1 MIRIAIAATV
11 LAAAPLAALAATDQE
26 LKQQIVGGW
35 GQDADCADGSLTFND
50 DGTFALAQPGRNETG
65 TWDIAGGTLT
75 GSTSDG
81 SSRPDAAV
89 TIAGDTLALGTGD
102 EAETLIRCSS
112 QQ

>member
-1 MIRIAIAATV
+1 MVRPCLALLFLSATT
-11 LAAAPLAALAATDQE
+11 PLALAATDDE

-35 GQDADCADGSLTFND
+35 GQDADCASGTLTFND

-81 SSRPDAAV
+81 SSRPASAV
-89 TIAGDTLALGTGD
+89 TITGDTLALGTAD
-102 EAETLIRCSS
+102 QAETLIRCSS